1 MGLAANPGQGCKEC
15 EIPSWRGGRGRR
27 GKEWKSK
34 TRLPKTRHG
43 RGAKLWRLEAG
54 GSGSPSPLPSMV
66 LRMFPSSLSS
76 PSIIA
81 HLNTTLS
88 HVPSSPSSR
97 QARPRPAFFK
107 ASLLQWTAPITHPPS
122 PLSHLPS
129 PPYCC
134 SLPPFFIFTSIL
146 NLDLQ
151 NLEPPP
157 QSPWG
162 ITSSL
167 PTPSFWWE
175 PAQAQYAP
183 PWKRSELSV
192 PQRGWS

>member
-1 MGLAANPGQGCKEC
+1 MEEQDKAAKDKAWKRSQAMAL
-15 EIPSWRGGRGRR
+15 GGRGFRFTVAPAEY
-27 GKEWKSK
+27 G
-34 TRLPKTRHG
+34 PQN
-43 RGAKLWRLEAG
+43 
-54 GSGSPSPLPSMV
+54 V
-66 LRMFPSSLSS
+66 PSSLSS